1 MTSTDLQALQDFS
14 EALKRA
20 PVVAMDAAA
29 VALTEAASLA
39 REQGVDLIRE
49 RYNLDKPYI
58 QKYLVVNDKVK
69 RTDLVARITANHR
82 SVLAPRYGADQLL
95 VPTTS
100 RGKKKG
106 DPYRGIAP
114 GMKDAGSTAWSVL
127 RNGNKKAWANTFFV
141 HLKTSGAWAM
151 VARVGKWTP
160 GMSKKKDW
168 EQNLKVINSLS
179 VAQAWKGVRDEVAP
193 EAMALAQRR
202 FMEELE
208 RGL

>member
-49 RYNLDKPYI
+49 RYN